1 MAILLLPALLLEPPG
16 ASLGQGPIEQQVLFQ
31 ISRPSQL
38 FHASTNCATQS
49 EYGVTGENRTYFP

>member
-1 MAILLLPALLLEPPG
+1 MAITLLLPALFLEPPG

-38 FHASTNCATQS
+38 FHASTNCGGNLPS
-49 EYGVTGENRTYFP
+49 EYGVTGENRT